1 LEPKL
6 ATLALAQ
13 PAAQKIRA
21 AALARRI
28 ASRYP
33 CRMQDLKD
41 ITIIGAGP
49 TGLFGAFYAGMRGA
63 SCRLI
68 DNLDQ
73 VGGQL
78 TALYPEKYIFDV
90 AGFPKVLSKDLV
102 KGMAEQG
109 LQFGAPV
116 HLGEKVV
123 GLKRQGEDG
132 KPLFV
137 VVTENDEYPS
147 RTVLIA
153 GGIGAFTPRKL
164 PLKDADRW
172 LGRGLYDR
180 VLKPQEFA
188 GRRVIIVGGGDS
200 AFDWAVNLQG
210 IAKSILMI
218 HRRDGFR
225 AHQATVDQ
233 VRRLCAEQK
242 MELRTFWEVKAIH
255 GGDAVERVTIVNSKT
270 KEEETVR
277 IDAVLPQLGFI
288 SSLGAI
294 AEWGLDLEK
303 GDIRVTQTMA
313 TTIPGIF
320 AAGDITTYPGKLKL
334 IATGAAEACIAVNH
348 AVHFI
353 NPAAKI
359 EPGHSSNMALFGQ
372 KDD

>member
-1 LEPKL
+1 
-6 ATLALAQ
+6 
-13 PAAQKIRA
+13 
-21 AALARRI
+21 
-28 ASRYP
+28 
-33 CRMQDLKD
+33 MQDVKD

-102 KGMAEQG
+102 KGMAEQAF
-109 LQFGAPV
+109 QFKQPV
-116 HLGEKVV
+116 HLGENVT
-123 GLKRQGEDG
+123 GLKRDSENGT
-132 KPLFV
+132 PAFT
-137 VVTENDEYPS
+137 VVTDKDEYPS

-164 PLKDADRW
+164 PLKDVDRW
-172 LGRGLYDR
+172 YGKGLHDR
-180 VLKPQEFA
+180 VLDPKAFS
-188 GRRVIIVGGGDS
+188 GKRVLLVGGGDS

-210 IAKSILMI
+210 IARSIVMI

-225 AHQATVDQ
+225 AHAATVRQ
-233 VRRLCAEQK
+233 VQALCAAGK
-242 MELRTFWEVKAIH
+242 MELRTFWELKTIH
-255 GGDAVERVTIVNSKT
+255 GDDRIDAVTIYNSKT
-270 KEEETVR
+270 KVEER
-277 IDAVLPQLGFI
+277 LAVDCVVPQLGFI

-294 AEWGLDLEK
+294 AQWGLDIEQGEIK
-303 GDIRVTQTMA
+303 VSQTMA
-313 TTIPGIF
+313 TNLPGVF

-334 IATGAAEACIAVNH
+334 IATGAAEAAIAVNH

-353 NPAAKI
+353 NPAAKVA
-359 EPGHSSNMALFGQ
+359 PGHSSNMALFGQ
-372 KDD
+372 TED